1 MKPLT
6 WVWNWISMDVA
17 GEGYRRGR
25 ERREQW
31 QAHSLPEKSHTP
43 PPPQTQ
49 PSNPRP
55 PSLPAQ
61 TQSSGS
67 LPPNYLFLP
76 RHNPQ
81 VGTNT
86 VLYSFLSSWGSSLVF
101 ARKVSSGTLVRGN
114 TSTLTQIC
122 SGPQRTRMKTIRWC
136 STLTHIC
143 SGPQR
148 TRMKTIRWCFTITT
162 TRRVTPLLSPSPNVT
177 CSTSRTRNGNEGPI
191 WRGY

>member
-1 MKPLT
+1 MKLLT

-76 RHNPQ
+76 RHNSQ

-86 VLYSFLSSWGSSLVF
+86 SLYSFLSSLVF
-101 ARKVSSGTLVRGN
+101 ARKVSSGTLVRG
-114 TSTLTQIC
+114 
-122 SGPQRTRMKTIRWC
+122 KT

-148 TRMKTIRWCFTITT
+148 TRMKTIRWCSTTTT
-162 TRRVTPLLSPSPNVT
+162 TRRATPHLSPSPNVT